1 MNNDR
6 KNPRF
11 NNNNLIYK
19 YIYLLYKHQL
29 PGGQIYILNRFG
41 HKTLLYFNIPL
52 KIPYSDAVPPDI
64 TTNYNT

>member
-1 MNNDR
+1 M
-6 KNPRF
+6 
-11 NNNNLIYK
+11 I
-19 YIYLLYKHQL
+19 YKHQL
-29 PGGQIYILNRFG
+29 PGGLILNRFG